1 MDMKCNKE
9 TETSFYHLDCILGKC
24 KNKCSI
30 TDLKSCIS
38 KHYQPKQ
45 GEENFLLS
53 YVFEKVMTY
62 YFNKKSKVC
71 FYDRVTRVDKKDT
84 LLEIIDQLQHLAQNT
99 LFIGALLH
107 SPTNE
112 TTKYIYHLSDDTN
125 HNCVFTFCVVE
136 DIILNHPEVIEQ
148 GILVLRSD
156 NCDEQYKNRKTFY
169 MM

>member
-9 TETSFYHLDCILGKC
+9 TETSFYHLNCILGKY

-62 YFNKKSKVC
+62 YFNTMSKVC
-71 FYDRVTRVDKKDT
+71 FYDRVTCVDKKDT
-84 LLEIIDQLQHLAQNT
+84 LFGIIDQLQHLAQNT
-99 LFIGALLH
+99 LFIG
-107 SPTNE
+107 
-112 TTKYIYHLSDDTN
+112 
-125 HNCVFTFCVVE
+125 
-136 DIILNHPEVIEQ
+136 
-148 GILVLRSD
+148 
-156 NCDEQYKNRKTFY
+156 
-169 MM
+169 